1 MYWWVMGIR
10 LDVEHVI
17 VGNGYTTWCRTC
29 NGGWWVYNLI
39 VEHVMVGNGYTTW
52 CRTCNGG

>member
-1 MYWWVMGIR
+1 MGIQ
-10 LDVEHVI
+10 LMDI
-17 VGNGYTTWCRTC
+17 Q
-29 NGGWWVYNLI
+29 L